1 MLRRMF
7 RRTGPTDCTILWDG
21 REIPARA
28 GESLAV
34 ALLAAGVAA
43 FRETPVSGATR
54 GPLCLM
60 GACFD
65 CLVTLDGQE
74 NVQAC
79 LVPVRAGMQ
88 AAPQRGTR
96 SLPGMEDAA

>member
-1 MLRRMF
+1 MF
-7 RRTGPTDCTILWDG
+7 RRTEPADCTILWDG

-28 GESLAV
+28 GESLAA
-34 ALLAAGVAA
+34 ALLAAGITT
-43 FRETPVSGATR
+43 FRETPVTGAAR

-65 CLVTLDGQE
+65 CLVVVEGVE

-79 LVPVRAGMQ
+79 LTPVRPGLR
-88 AAPQRGTR
+88 AAPQRGVR
-96 SLPGMEDAA
+96 SLPEVEDAA

>member
-1 MLRRMF
+1 MF
-7 RRTGPTDCTILWDG
+7 RRTEPTDCTILWDG
-21 REIPARA
+21 REIPACA

-34 ALLAAGVAA
+34 ALLAAGVAS
-43 FRETPVSGATR
+43 FRETPVSGAAR

-79 LVPVRAGMQ
+79 LVPVRAGLR
-88 AAPQRGTR
+88 ASPQRGAR
-96 SLPGMEDAA
+96 SLPEVEDAA